1 MGVLYVCDEPSIGLH
16 PADDDLLISTLKGL
30 RDVGNSVL
38 IVEHDEAI
46 MRSADYIIDIGP
58 GAGENGGRVVAS
70 GTPQKIMA
78 SPKSLTGQY
87 LSGNKNIPMLPERR
101 KSNGK
106 YLHIQGAEQ
115 NNLKNVNVKIPLGI
129 LVCVTGVSGSG
140 KSTLINEILY
150 KRLSQYF
157 YRSKDRPGKY
167 KIIEGLENIDKV
179 VNIDQSPIG
188 RTPRLSLIH
197 ISEPTS
203 PY

>member
-70 GTPQKIMA
+70 GTPKKIMA
-78 SPKSLTGQY
+78 SPKSITGQY

-129 LVCVTGVSGSG
+129 LVCVTHFPC
-140 KSTLINEILY
+140 I
-150 KRLSQYF
+150 
-157 YRSKDRPGKY
+157 
-167 KIIEGLENIDKV
+167 
-179 VNIDQSPIG
+179 VNHS
-188 RTPRLSLIH
+188 
-197 ISEPTS
+197 
-203 PY
+203 